1 MTPKFLRAEAARFR
15 EMADGVTDREASR
28 QRLLNMAID
37 YEFRADAADEA
48 SAPEPVQVPVP
59 LESEPAVDVAVKVK
73 VGRKNCTAPVTH
85 GPSVLAMCVQLLV
98 KA

>member
-48 SAPEPVQVPVP
+48 SAPEPVQVPV

-73 VGRKNCTAPVTH
+73 VGRKN
-85 GPSVLAMCVQLLV
+85 VLHL
-98 KA
+98 

>member
-37 YEFRADAADEA
+37 YESRADAADEA
-48 SAPEPVQVPVP
+48 SAPEPVQVPV

-73 VGRKNCTAPVTH
+73 VGRKN
-85 GPSVLAMCVQLLV
+85 VLHL
-98 KA
+98 